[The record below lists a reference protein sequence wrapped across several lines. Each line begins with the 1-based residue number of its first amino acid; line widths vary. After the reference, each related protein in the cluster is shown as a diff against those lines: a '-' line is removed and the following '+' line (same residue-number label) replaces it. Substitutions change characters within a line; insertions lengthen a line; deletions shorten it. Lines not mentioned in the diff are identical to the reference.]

1 MSMGR
6 GVSDRTKKLALG
18 AMLAA
23 MGVVMLAIGGLI
35 EVLDLSMAALAS
47 FFCIFAVLEM
57 GKGYPVMVYAT
68 TGVLAVL
75 IMPQWLSGWFY
86 LLFFGYYPIV
96 KEKLERLPRAVAWIL
111 KLLVFNVAITVYAVI
126 CYFLFFGELELLM
139 NEFSTLFGGMNVGGV
154 LIAIVYAIL
163 NLVFVMYDF
172 ALTRLISLYL
182 TRFRRRFRFLR

>member
-1 MSMGR
+1 MSVGR

-47 FFCIFAVLEM
+47 FFCIFAVIEM
-57 GKGYPVMVYAT
+57 GKGYPVMVYAA

-96 KEKLERLPRAVAWIL
+96 KERLERLPRAIAWIL
-111 KLLVFNVAITVYAVI
+111 KLLVFNVAISVYAVI
-126 CYFLFFGELELLM
+126 CYFLFFGELELLV
-139 NEFSTLFGGMNVGGV
+139 NEFSTLFGGMNVGGL
-154 LIAIVYAIL
+154 LIFIVYAIL
-163 NLVFVMYDF
+163 NVVFVMYDF

>member
-1 MSMGR
+1 MSVGR

-47 FFCIFAVLEM
+47 FFCIFAVIEM

-139 NEFSTLFGGMNVGGV
+139 NEFSTLFGGMNIGGL
-154 LIAIVYAIL
+154 LIFIVFAIL
-163 NLVFVMYDF
+163 NVVFVMYDF